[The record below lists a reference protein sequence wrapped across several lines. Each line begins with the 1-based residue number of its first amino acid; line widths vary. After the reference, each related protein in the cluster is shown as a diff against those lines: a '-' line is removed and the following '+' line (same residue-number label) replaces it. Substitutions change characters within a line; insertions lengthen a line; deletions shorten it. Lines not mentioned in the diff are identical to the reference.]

1 MEMLRNKMK
10 EVIQHNTTLNQ
21 PTSNNR
27 YKHYKCFQCKEFGH
41 IVTYCPNDKK
51 SVTKRRMEGIEAT
64 KPSVM
69 ITYLETLH
77 FSTTC
82 MIKETDLTSW
92 DEICSNRQGSNNL
105 IIPGVYYAQEVTLNI
120 LSLELLEKQGFS
132 VGYDGNRCNLCP
144 MFKDRKI
151 HHFDEDKMR
160 KMQNKNLQD
169 YFESI
174 ASKEGMEQEI
184 VRIKRN
190 LYSTK
195 VQTFNDFVTF
205 LNLIKHDEIV
215 SQEWDYFR
223 NRAPSK
229 AHTGALLESALKAEI
244 DNGSLSIHQWKTSEH
259 GANWT
264 RSAVPKGKEM
274 IDHFCVQLED
284 TTNYPTEPTQG
295 HYMESQQKFYT
306 VSSSTKI
313 KEEHAS
319 STSSDDF

>member
-1 MEMLRNKMK
+1 
-10 EVIQHNTTLNQ
+10 
-21 PTSNNR
+21 
-27 YKHYKCFQCKEFGH
+27 
-41 IVTYCPNDKK
+41 
-51 SVTKRRMEGIEAT
+51 MEGIEAT

-69 ITYLETLH
+69 ITYPETIH

-82 MIKETDLTSW
+82 MIKDTDLTSW
-92 DEICSNRQGSNNL
+92 DEIWYVISKIDRLVCYKLDAFCNIKGDFSVTNSEKLKKFIFTYGIGEVLIEQGSNNL
-105 IIPGVYYAQEVTLNI
+105 IIPGVYYAPEVTLNI

-132 VGYDGNRCNLCP
+132 VGYDGNRCNLFP

-151 HHFDEDKMR
+151 HHFDEDKMK
-160 KMQNKNLQD
+160 KMHNQYLQD

-184 VRIKRN
+184 VRIKGN

-223 NRAPSK
+223 NR
-229 AHTGALLESALKAEI
+229 
-244 DNGSLSIHQWKTSEH
+244 
-259 GANWT
+259 
-264 RSAVPKGKEM
+264 SAVPNGKEV
-274 IDHFCVQLED
+274 IDHFGVQLED
-284 TTNYPTEPTQG
+284 TTNYTTEPTQG

-306 VSSSTKI
+306 LPSSTKI

-319 STSSDDF
+319 STSSDDFEVIT

>member
-1 MEMLRNKMK
+1 MLINKMK
-10 EVIQHNTTLNQ
+10 EVIQHNNTLNQ

-41 IVTYCPNDKK
+41 IVKYCPNDKK
-51 SVTKRRMEGIEAT
+51 NVAKRRMEGIEAT

-69 ITYLETLH
+69 ITYPETLH

-82 MIKETDLTSW
+82 MIKDIDLTSW
-92 DEICSNRQGSNNL
+92 DEICNNL
-105 IIPGVYYAQEVTLNI
+105 IIPGVYYAPEATLNI
-120 LSLELLEKQGFS
+120 LSLELLEKQDFS
-132 VGYDGNRCNLCP
+132 VGYDGNRCNLCY

-160 KMQNKNLQD
+160 KMQNQYLQD

-174 ASKEGMEQEI
+174 ARKEGMEQEI
-184 VRIKRN
+184 VRIKGN

-195 VQTFNDFVTF
+195 STLKGT
-205 LNLIKHDEIV
+205 H
-215 SQEWDYFR
+215 W
-223 NRAPSK
+223 
-229 AHTGALLESALKAEI
+229 SAFKVEI
-244 DNGSLSIHQWKTSEH
+244 DNGSLGIHQWKTGEN

-264 RSAVPKGKEM
+264 RSAVPNGKEV
-274 IDHFCVQLED
+274 IEHFGVQLED

-306 VSSSTKI
+306 VPSSTKI
-313 KEEHAS
+313 KEEHAL
-319 STSSDDF
+319 STSSDDFEVIT